1 MKGTSSA
8 PWMQYF
14 AHEEARDQQREFME
28 ASAKILLE
36 GRTIIAEAPT
46 GLGKTAAV
54 IAASVYA
61 SRHSESVSKI
71 LFLTGRQSQ
80 HRIVVD
86 TILGLNGRLPSDV
99 PKVSVVDLIGRE
111 SMCGKLDM
119 QRQCYCEEDAS
130 SEALGSR
137 RSRLRQWIRD
147 QPRHVEDTIQRGRA
161 EGTCPYHCSI
171 EAARDAEII
180 VMDYNHVFVESVSR
194 SSLSSMSVDLDSSI
208 LIVDEAHNLPDRI
221 RMGLELRLTKKMVNA
236 ARFEMEE
243 YEEASERDGASDNE
257 LLRIGSSIA
266 SMRRLGSE
274 IERWMSAGMKRL
286 EENEDKDMLVSS
298 SELLQVFRSSLSSS
312 LEGDGWEKG
321 MSRLMKI
328 LTEVRVEESDDE
340 EDPETSCSRLF
351 SFLDILSRFESS
363 EAMALVFDLLADE
376 GRVTSCLLDPSVISS
391 ELISGC
397 AGSILMSGTLYP
409 TSMYADTLGIN
420 RDSSIEMAYSSPF
433 SPDRRP
439 VIIASDVTTRYAE
452 RGEMNTKKIR
462 EHIRAVL
469 DSTPGNVAVF
479 TTSYGI
485 LNDIL
490 EDRGWVNRSFRI
502 KEEDPEMGKSDVSR
516 VLKSLEGGNGKN
528 VLFGVMG
535 GRFSEGVDYSGGVL
549 SAAVC
554 VGLPLPPPSSRQSAT
569 LEYMSQRFGREKG
582 WRYAA
587 GQPAVN
593 SVLQAMGRPIRK
605 EEDRAILVMLEKR
618 FGGRTY
624 SRLLPD
630 NLVTIPCADS
640 DMTGRLSKRFF
651 TRYP

>member
-1 MKGTSSA
+1 
-8 PWMQYF
+8 
-14 AHEEARDQQREFME
+14 ME
-28 ASAKILLE
+28 ASARALLE

-61 SRHSESVSKI
+61 SRCSESVSKI

-86 TILGLNGRLPSDV
+86 TILSLNDRLPPEV

-119 QRQCYCEEDAS
+119 QRQCYCEEDAPR
-130 SEALGSR
+130 EALGSR
-137 RSRLRQWIRD
+137 RSRLRKWIGER
-147 QPRHVEDTIQRGRA
+147 PRHVEDTIRRGRA

-171 EAARDAEII
+171 EAARESEII
-180 VMDYNHVFVESVSR
+180 VLDYNHVFVDSVSR
-194 SSLSSMSVDLDSSI
+194 SSLSSMSIDLDSSI

-221 RMGLELRLTKKMVNA
+221 RMGLELRLTKNMVNA
-236 ARFEMEE
+236 ARYEMEE
-243 YEEASERDGASDNE
+243 YQEVSERDGVSDSE
-257 LLRIGSSIA
+257 LSRIGSSIA
-266 SMRRLGSE
+266 SMRRLGDG
-274 IERWMSAGMKRL
+274 IERWMSTEKKRL
-286 EENEDKDMLVSS
+286 EENEADDMLVNS
-298 SELLQVFRSSLSSS
+298 SELLQVLRSSLSSS
-312 LEGDGWEKG
+312 LEGGGWEKG
-321 MSRLMKI
+321 MSQLMRV
-328 LTEVRVEESDDE
+328 LTEVRVEESGDDE
-340 EDPETSCSRLF
+340 DSETSCSRLF
-351 SFLDILSRFESS
+351 SFLDNLSRFESS
-363 EAMALVFDLLADE
+363 EAMALVFDLLVDE
-376 GRVTSCLLDPSVISS
+376 GRVTSCLLDPSVVSS
-391 ELISGC
+391 ELISSC
-397 AGSILMSGTLYP
+397 SGSILMSGTLHP
-409 TSMYADTLGIN
+409 TSMYADTLGID
-420 RDSSIEMAYSSPF
+420 RDSSIEMVYSSPF

-439 VIIASDVTTRYAE
+439 AIIASDVTTRYAD
-452 RGEMNTKKIR
+452 RGNLNTKKIR
-462 EHIRAVL
+462 EHIGAVL

-485 LNDIL
+485 LNEIL
-490 EDRGWVNRSFRI
+490 EERGWINRSFRI
-502 KEEDPEMGKSDVSR
+502 KEEDPEMGKGDVSR
-516 VLKSLEGGNGKN
+516 VLKSLEEGNGKN

-549 SAAVC
+549 SAAIC

-618 FGGRTY
+618 FGDRAY

-630 NLVTIPCADS
+630 SLVTIPCADS

>member
-1 MKGTSSA
+1 
-8 PWMQYF
+8 
-14 AHEEARDQQREFME
+14 ME
-28 ASAKILLE
+28 ASARALLE

-61 SRHSESVSKI
+61 SRCSESVSKI

-86 TILGLNGRLPSDV
+86 TILSLNDRLPPEV

-119 QRQCYCEEDAS
+119 QRQCYCEEDTPH
-130 SEALGSR
+130 EALGSR
-137 RSRLRQWIRD
+137 RSRLRKWIGER
-147 QPRHVEDTIQRGRA
+147 PRHVEDTIRRGRA

-171 EAARDAEII
+171 EAARESEII
-180 VMDYNHVFVESVSR
+180 VLDYNHVFVDSVSR
-194 SSLSSMSVDLDSSI
+194 SSLSSMSIDLDSSI

-221 RMGLELRLTKKMVNA
+221 RMGLELRLTKNMVNA
-236 ARFEMEE
+236 ARYEMEE
-243 YEEASERDGASDNE
+243 YQEVSERDGVSDSE
-257 LLRIGSSIA
+257 LSRIGSSIA
-266 SMRRLGSE
+266 SMRRLGDG
-274 IERWMSAGMKRL
+274 IERWMSTEKKRL
-286 EENEDKDMLVSS
+286 EETEADDMLVNS
-298 SELLQVFRSSLSSS
+298 SELIQVLRSSLSSS
-312 LEGDGWEKG
+312 LEGGEWEKG
-321 MSRLMKI
+321 MSQLMRV
-328 LTEVRVEESDDE
+328 LTEVRVEESGDDE
-340 EDPETSCSRLF
+340 DSETSCSRLF
-351 SFLDILSRFESS
+351 SFLDNLSRFESS
-363 EAMALVFDLLADE
+363 EAMALVFDLLVDE
-376 GRVTSCLLDPSVISS
+376 GRVTSCLLDPSVVSS
-391 ELISGC
+391 ELISSC
-397 AGSILMSGTLYP
+397 SGSILMSGTLHP
-409 TSMYADTLGIN
+409 TSMYADTLGID
-420 RDSSIEMAYSSPF
+420 RDSSIEVIYSSPF

-439 VIIASDVTTRYAE
+439 AIIASDVTTRYAE
-452 RGEMNTKKIR
+452 RGNLNTKKIR
-462 EHIRAVL
+462 EHIGAVL
-469 DSTPGNVAVF
+469 GSAPSNVAVF

-485 LNDIL
+485 LNEIL
-490 EDRGWVNRSFRI
+490 EDRGWINRSFRI
-502 KEEDPEMGKSDVSR
+502 KEESPEMGKSDVSK
-516 VLKSLEGGNGKN
+516 VLKSLEEGGGKN

-535 GRFSEGVDYSGGVL
+535 GRFSEGVDYSGGIL
-549 SAAVC
+549 SAAIC

-618 FGGRTY
+618 FGERAY

-630 NLVTIPCADS
+630 SLVTIPCADS
-640 DMTGRLSKRFF
+640 DMTERLSKRFF

>member
-1 MKGTSSA
+1 
-8 PWMQYF
+8 
-14 AHEEARDQQREFME
+14 ME
-28 ASAKILLE
+28 ASASALLE

-61 SRHSESVSKI
+61 SRCSESVSKI

-86 TILGLNGRLPSDV
+86 TILSLNDRLPPGV

-119 QRQCYCEEDAS
+119 QRQCYCEEDAPP
-130 SEALGSR
+130 EALGSR
-137 RSRLRQWIRD
+137 RSRLRKWIGDR
-147 QPRHVEDTIQRGRA
+147 PRHVEDTIQRGRA

-171 EAARDAEII
+171 EAARESEII
-180 VMDYNHVFVESVSR
+180 VLDYNHVFVDSVSR
-194 SSLSSMSVDLDSSI
+194 SSLSSMSIDLDSSI

-221 RMGLELRLTKKMVNA
+221 RRGLELRLTKNMVNA
-236 ARFEMEE
+236 ARYEMEE
-243 YEEASERDGASDNE
+243 YEEASERDGASDSE
-257 LLRIGSSIA
+257 LSRIGSSIA
-266 SMRRLGSE
+266 SMRRLGDG
-274 IERWMSAGMKRL
+274 IERWMSTGKKRL
-286 EENEDKDMLVSS
+286 EEVDIDDLLVNS

-312 LEGDGWEKG
+312 LEGGGWEKG
-321 MSRLMKI
+321 MSQLMRV

-340 EDPETSCSRLF
+340 EDSETSCSRLF

-376 GRVTSCLLDPSVISS
+376 GRVTSCLLDPSVVSS
-391 ELISGC
+391 ELISSC
-397 AGSILMSGTLYP
+397 SGSILMSGTLHP
-409 TSMYADTLGIN
+409 TSMYADTLGID
-420 RDSSIEMAYSSPF
+420 RDSSIEMVYSSPF

-439 VIIASDVTTRYAE
+439 AIIASDVTTRYAD
-452 RGEMNTKKIR
+452 RGNLNTKKIR
-462 EHIRAVL
+462 EHIGAVL

-485 LNDIL
+485 LNEIL
-490 EDRGWVNRSFRI
+490 EERGWINRSFRI
-502 KEEDPEMGKSDVSR
+502 KEEDPEMGKGDVSR
-516 VLKSLEGGNGKN
+516 VLKSLEEGNGKN

-549 SAAVC
+549 SAAIC

-618 FGGRTY
+618 FGDRTY

-630 NLVTIPCADS
+630 SLVTIPCTDS

>member
-1 MKGTSSA
+1 
-8 PWMQYF
+8 
-14 AHEEARDQQREFME
+14 ME
-28 ASAKILLE
+28 ASASALLE

-61 SRHSESVSKI
+61 SRCLESVSKI

-86 TILGLNGRLPSDV
+86 TILSLNDRLPPGV

-119 QRQCYCEEDAS
+119 QRQCYCEEDS
-130 SEALGSR
+130 PPEALGSR
-137 RSRLRQWIRD
+137 RSKLRKWIGDR
-147 QPRHVEDTIQRGRA
+147 PRHVEDTIRRGRA

-171 EAARDAEII
+171 EAARESEII
-180 VMDYNHVFVESVSR
+180 VLDYNHVFVDSVSR
-194 SSLSSMSVDLDSSI
+194 SSLSSMSIDLDSSI

-221 RMGLELRLTKKMVNA
+221 RRGLELRLTKNMVNA
-236 ARFEMEE
+236 ARYEMEE
-243 YEEASERDGASDNE
+243 YEEASERDGASDGE
-257 LLRIGSSIA
+257 LSRIGSSIA
-266 SMRRLGSE
+266 SMRRLGDE
-274 IERWMSAGMKRL
+274 IERWMTTGKKRL
-286 EENEDKDMLVSS
+286 EEADIDDLLVNS

-312 LEGDGWEKG
+312 LEGGGWEKG
-321 MSRLMKI
+321 MSQLMRI
-328 LTEVRVEESDDE
+328 LPEVRVEESDDE
-340 EDPETSCSRLF
+340 EDSETSCSRLF

-376 GRVTSCLLDPSVISS
+376 GRVTSCLLDPSVVSS
-391 ELISGC
+391 ELISSC
-397 AGSILMSGTLYP
+397 SGSILMSGTLHP
-409 TSMYADTLGIN
+409 TSMYADTLGID
-420 RDSSIEMAYSSPF
+420 RDSCIEMVYSSPF

-439 VIIASDVTTRYAE
+439 AIIASDVTTRYTD
-452 RGEMNTKKIR
+452 RGNLNTKKIR
-462 EHIRAVL
+462 EHIGAVL
-469 DSTPGNVAVF
+469 NSTPGNVAVF

-485 LNDIL
+485 LNEIL
-490 EDRGWVNRSFRI
+490 EERGWINRSFRI
-502 KEEDPEMGKSDVSR
+502 KEEDPEMGKADVSR
-516 VLKSLEGGNGKN
+516 VLKSLEEGGGKN

-535 GRFSEGVDYSGGVL
+535 GRFSEGVDYSGGIL
-549 SAAVC
+549 SAVIC

-618 FGGRTY
+618 FGDRAY

-630 NLVTIPCADS
+630 SLVTIPCADS

>member
-1 MKGTSSA
+1 
-8 PWMQYF
+8 
-14 AHEEARDQQREFME
+14 ME
-28 ASAKILLE
+28 ASAKTLLE

-61 SRHSESVSKI
+61 ARCSENISKI

-86 TILGLNGRLPSDV
+86 TLLALNERLPPEV

-111 SMCGKLDM
+111 SMCGKLDI
-119 QRQCYCEEDAS
+119 QRQCYCEDDGS
-130 SEALGSR
+130 PQALSSR
-137 RSRLRQWIRD
+137 RARLRQWIRD
-147 QPRHVEDTIQRGRA
+147 RPRHVEETIKRGRA
-161 EGTCPYHCSI
+161 EGSCPYHCSI

-194 SSLSSMSVDLDSSI
+194 SSLSSMSVDLDSTI

-243 YEEASERDGASDNE
+243 HEETLERDGASDND
-257 LLRIGSSIA
+257 LMRVGSSIA
-266 SMRRLGSE
+266 AMRRLGGE
-274 IERWMSAGMKRL
+274 MERWMSAGVKRL
-286 EENEDKDMLVSS
+286 EENEEKDMIVSS

-321 MSRLMKI
+321 MSGLMKI
-328 LTEVRVEESDDE
+328 LAEVRVEESDND

-351 SFLDILSRFESS
+351 SFLDILRRFESS
-363 EAMALVFDLLADE
+363 EAMALVFDLLADQ

-391 ELISGC
+391 ELISDC
-397 AGSILMSGTLYP
+397 AGSILMSGTLHP
-409 TSMYADTLGIN
+409 TSMYVDTLGID
-420 RDSSIEMAYSSPF
+420 RDSSIQMAYSSPF
-433 SPDRRP
+433 PPDRRP

-452 RGEMNTKKIR
+452 RGEINTKKIR
-462 EHIRAVL
+462 DHIGAVL

-479 TTSYGI
+479 TISYGI
-485 LNDIL
+485 LEDIL
-490 EDRGWVNRSFRI
+490 EDRSWVNKSFKI
-502 KEEDPEMGKSDVSR
+502 KEEDPDMGKADVSR
-516 VLKSLEGGNGKN
+516 VLKSLEEGNRRN

-549 SAAVC
+549 SAAIC

-593 SVLQAMGRPIRK
+593 SVLQAIGRPIRK
-605 EEDRAILVMLEKR
+605 EEDRAILVLLEKR
-618 FGGRTY
+618 FSGRSY

-630 NLVTIPCADS
+630 GIVTIPCADS
-640 DMTGRLSKRFF
+640 DMAGRLSKRFF
-651 TRYP
+651 SRYP

>member
-1 MKGTSSA
+1 
-8 PWMQYF
+8 MQYF

-28 ASAKILLE
+28 ASAKTLLE

-61 SRHSESVSKI
+61 SRCQVGVSKI

-80 HRIVVD
+80 HRIVID
-86 TILGLNGRLPSDV
+86 TILHLNNQLPPEV

-119 QRQCYCEEDAS
+119 QRQCYCEEDVP

-137 RSRLRQWIRD
+137 RSRLRNWIGEH
-147 QPRHVEDTIQRGRA
+147 PRHVEDTIRRARA

-194 SSLSSMSVDLDSSI
+194 SSLSSMSVDLDSTI

-243 YEEASERDGASDNE
+243 YEGASERDGASDNE
-257 LLRIGSSIA
+257 LMRIGSSLA
-266 SMRRLGSE
+266 SMRRLGDG
-274 IERWMSAGMKRL
+274 IDLWMSAEMKKL
-286 EENEDKDMLVSS
+286 EETGNEDALVWSS
-298 SELLQVFRSSLSSS
+298 DLLQVFRSSLSSS
-312 LEGDGWEKG
+312 LEGRGWEEG
-321 MSRLMKI
+321 MSQLMKI
-328 LTEVRVEESDDE
+328 LSEERVEESDDE

-363 EAMALVFDLLADE
+363 EAMALVFDLLAEE
-376 GRVTSCLLDPSVISS
+376 GRVTSCLLDPSVVSS
-391 ELISGC
+391 ELISNC

-420 RDSSIEMAYSSPF
+420 CNSSTEIAYSSPF

-439 VIIASDVTTRYAE
+439 AIIASDVTTRYAE
-452 RGEMNTKKIR
+452 RGGLNTKKIR
-462 EHIRAVL
+462 QHIRAVL
-469 DSTPGNVAVF
+469 DSAPGNVAVF

-485 LNDIL
+485 MNDLL
-490 EDRGWVNRSFRI
+490 EDRSWVNNSFRI
-502 KEEDPEMGKSDVSR
+502 KEEDPEMNKSDVSK
-516 VLKSLEGGNGKN
+516 VLKNLEGGNRKN

-535 GRFSEGVDYSGGVL
+535 GRFSEGVDYSGGIL
-549 SAAVC
+549 SAAIC
-554 VGLPLPPPSSRQSAT
+554 VGLPLPPPSSRHSAT

-605 EEDRAILVMLEKR
+605 EEDRAILVILEKR
-618 FGGRTY
+618 FGDRTY

-630 NLVTIPCADS
+630 SLVTIPCADS

-651 TRYP
+651 RRYP

>member
-1 MKGTSSA
+1 
-8 PWMQYF
+8 
-14 AHEEARDQQREFME
+14 ME
-28 ASAKILLE
+28 ASASALLE
-36 GRTIIAEAPT
+36 GRTVIAEAPT

-61 SRHSESVSKI
+61 SRCSESVSKV

-86 TILGLNGRLPSDV
+86 TILSLNDRLPPGV

-119 QRQCYCEEDAS
+119 QRQCYCEEEAPH
-130 SEALGSR
+130 EALGSR
-137 RSRLRQWIRD
+137 RSRLRKWIRD
-147 QPRHVEDTIQRGRA
+147 RPRHVEDTIQRGRA

-171 EAARDAEII
+171 EAARECEII
-180 VMDYNHVFVESVSR
+180 VLDYNHVFVDSVSR
-194 SSLSSMSVDLDSSI
+194 SSLSSMSIDLDSSI

-221 RMGLELRLTKKMVNA
+221 RRGLELRLTKNMVNA
-236 ARFEMEE
+236 ARYEMEE
-243 YEEASERDGASDNE
+243 YEEASERDGASDSE
-257 LLRIGSSIA
+257 LSRIGSSIA
-266 SMRRLGSE
+266 SMRRLGE
-274 IERWMSAGMKRL
+274 GIDRWMSTGKRRL
-286 EENEDKDMLVSS
+286 EEADIDDLLVNS

-312 LEGDGWEKG
+312 LEGGGWEKG
-321 MSRLMKI
+321 MSQLMRV

-340 EDPETSCSRLF
+340 EDSETSCSRLF

-363 EAMALVFDLLADE
+363 ESMALVFDLLADE
-376 GRVTSCLLDPSVISS
+376 GRVTSCLLDPSVVSS
-391 ELISGC
+391 ELISSC
-397 AGSILMSGTLYP
+397 SGSILMSGTLHP
-409 TSMYADTLGIN
+409 TSMYADTLGID
-420 RDSSIEMAYSSPF
+420 RDSSIEVVYSSPF

-439 VIIASDVTTRYAE
+439 AIIASDVTTRYAD
-452 RGEMNTKKIR
+452 RGNLNTKKIR
-462 EHIRAVL
+462 EHIGAVL

-485 LNDIL
+485 LNEIL
-490 EDRGWVNRSFRI
+490 EERGWINKSFRI
-502 KEEDPEMGKSDVSR
+502 KEEDPEMGKDDVSR
-516 VLKSLEGGNGKN
+516 VLKSLGEGSSKN

-549 SAAVC
+549 SAAIC

-618 FGGRTY
+618 FGDRAY

-630 NLVTIPCADS
+630 SLVTIPCADS

>member
-1 MKGTSSA
+1 VKGTSSA

-28 ASAKILLE
+28 TSAKTLLE
-36 GRTIIAEAPT
+36 GHTIIAEAPT

-86 TILGLNGRLPSDV
+86 TILGLNSRLPSEV

-111 SMCGKLDM
+111 SMCGKLDV

-130 SEALGSR
+130 SQAIGSR

-243 YEEASERDGASDNE
+243 HEEASERDGASDDE
-257 LLRIGSSIA
+257 LVKIGSSIA
-266 SMRRLGSE
+266 SMRRLGGE

-286 EENEDKDMLVSS
+286 EENEEKDMLVSS

-328 LTEVRVEESDDE
+328 LAEVRVEQSDDE
-340 EDPETSCSRLF
+340 EDSETSCSRLF

-376 GRVTSCLLDPSVISS
+376 GRVTSCLLDPSVVSS
-391 ELISGC
+391 DLISGC

-420 RDSSIEMAYSSPF
+420 RDSSIEMTYSSPF

-439 VIIASDVTTRYAE
+439 AIIASDVTTRYAE
-452 RGEMNTKKIR
+452 RGETNTEKIR
-462 EHIRAVL
+462 DHIRSVL

-490 EDRGWVNRSFRI
+490 EDRSWVNRSFRI
-502 KEEDPEMGKSDVSR
+502 KEEDPEMRKSDVSKI
-516 VLKSLEGGNGKN
+516 LKSLEGGNSKN

-549 SAAVC
+549 SAAIC

-569 LEYMSQRFGREKG
+569 LEYMSQRFGRERG

-618 FGGRTY
+618 FGDRTY

-630 NLVTIPCADS
+630 SLVTIPCTDS